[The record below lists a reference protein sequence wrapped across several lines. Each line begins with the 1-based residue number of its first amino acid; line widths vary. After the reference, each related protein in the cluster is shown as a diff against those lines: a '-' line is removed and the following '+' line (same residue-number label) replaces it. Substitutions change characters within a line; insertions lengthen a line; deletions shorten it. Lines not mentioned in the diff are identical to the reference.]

1 MKKLG
6 GALLGLAVGLLNG
19 LFGAGGGMVAVPML
33 KKAGLEPKDAHATSI
48 AITMPLSVFSGYLYL
63 QAGGLALSDALPFIP
78 AGVIGALVGALLL
91 KKASNTLLRRL
102 FGALVIVA
110 AVRLLM
116 R

>member
-1 MKKLG
+1 MKKLT

-33 KKAGLEPKDAHATSI
+33 KRAGLEAKNAHATSI
-48 AITMPLSVFSGYLYL
+48 AITMPLSVLSGYLYVS
-63 QAGGLALSDALPFIP
+63 AGGLAFSDALPFIP
-78 AGVIGALVGALLL
+78 TGIIGALAGAILL
-91 KKASNTLLRRL
+91 KRVSDTLLRRL

-110 AVRLLM
+110 AVRLLL